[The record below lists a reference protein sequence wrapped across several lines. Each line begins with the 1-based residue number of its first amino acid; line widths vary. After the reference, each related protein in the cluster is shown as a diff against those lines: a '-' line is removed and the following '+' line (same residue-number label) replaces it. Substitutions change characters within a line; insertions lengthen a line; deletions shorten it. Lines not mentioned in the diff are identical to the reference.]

1 MVQTPQEKA
10 RARLLAQVRGAAAE
24 ASGQHEGHWS
34 LHHIALPR
42 EMPGDFTRIPVPE
55 YAEEELSP
63 FGELLE
69 YLAGALGLD
78 RAQVI
83 AERHRSGRVASAIR
97 RFRPEVVFQRDR
109 QRLLSWG

>member
-1 MVQTPQEKA
+1 MAQTPEEKA
-10 RARLLAQVRGAAAE
+10 RARLRAQVSRAAAVAE
-24 ASGQHEGHWS
+24 VSGQHEGHWS

-69 YLAGALGLD
+69 YLAWALGPD

-83 AERHRSGRVASAIR
+83 AERGIEA
-97 RFRPEVVFQRDR
+97 
-109 QRLLSWG
+109 GG

>member
-1 MVQTPQEKA
+1 MAQTSEEKA
-10 RARLLAQVRGAAAE
+10 RARLLAQVSGAAAAAE
-24 ASGQHEGHWS
+24 VSGQHQGHWS

-42 EMPGDFTRIPVPE
+42 EMPGDFNRISVPE
-55 YAEEELSP
+55 YVQEELSP

-83 AERHRSGRVASAIR
+83 AERGIQAA
-97 RFRPEVVFQRDR
+97 
-109 QRLLSWG
+109 G

>member
-1 MVQTPQEKA
+1 MAQTPEEKA
-10 RARLLAQVRGAAAE
+10 RARLLAQVNGAAAVAE

-42 EMPGDFTRIPVPE
+42 KMHGDFTRIPVPE

-78 RAQVI
+78 RAQAI
-83 AERHRSGRVASAIR
+83 AERDIEAG
-97 RFRPEVVFQRDR
+97 
-109 QRLLSWG
+109 G